1 MPFTG
6 AGVEPE
12 AQSVNVVIVSAPL
25 FTLIL
30 LGYLATRLRLLP
42 TSALPGLNTYVLYFA
57 ITAMLFQF
65 GSQTPL
71 SNLVNPWTA
80 IVWLA
85 ATTIILC
92 LGIFPGLRAG
102 LGWRDASFAGLSTA
116 SPNMGFM
123 GIPLIVTLLG
133 PAAVGPLM
141 PIMIVDI
148 LAVQSI
154 VIALAH
160 RGSRGSPTLALALRG
175 VLANPMLWA
184 IVLGVAWGAGGINM
198 PGVIA
203 ETISLLADSATPVA
217 LVTIGAVLA
226 REQQRARTGQQS
238 VTRSSIAWLTA
249 VKLVALPATVWLIGA
264 GAMAAGAPLGG
275 DELTVLTIIA
285 ALPTAANTSILAERF
300 GANNA
305 IVASVILAST
315 VLGFITFNTIA
326 AMTLA

>member
-1 MPFTG
+1 M
-6 AGVEPE
+6 
-12 AQSVNVVIVSAPL
+12 NVVIVSAPL

-65 GSQTPL
+65 SSQTPL

-85 ATTIILC
+85 ATTIVLC
-92 LGIFPGLRAG
+92 LGIIPGLRAG

-160 RGSRGSPTLALALRG
+160 RGSHGSPTLALALRG

-238 VTRSSIAWLTA
+238 ATRSFIAWLTA
-249 VKLVALPATVWLIGA
+249 VKLVALPAAVWLIGA
-264 GAMAAGAPLGG
+264 GAMAVGAPLGG
-275 DELTVLTIIA
+275 DELTVLTLIA

-326 AMTLA
+326 ALTLA